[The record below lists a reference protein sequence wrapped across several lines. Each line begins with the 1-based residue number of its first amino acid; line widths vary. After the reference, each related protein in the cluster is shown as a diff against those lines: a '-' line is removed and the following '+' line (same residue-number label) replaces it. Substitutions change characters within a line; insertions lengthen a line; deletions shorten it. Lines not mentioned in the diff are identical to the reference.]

1 LIGNSLSL
9 ARETTSK
16 DERRLAAIMFT
27 DLVGYTALTQE
38 NEPLALEILEKQ
50 KAVLRPIF
58 EQHRGHEIKTIGD
71 AFLVEFASALDA
83 VRCAVDVQRTLQEE
97 KSLSYGDKE
106 AQLRIGIH
114 LGDVVYHDGD
124 VFGDAV
130 NIASRVQQLAEPGGI
145 CVSRQVYDQVWNKV
159 DRRIIE
165 LGKQRLKNVQFPI
178 EVYSISPQSKPSS
191 GPEVIQSPLPII
203 PVQGPRWLTPLVSR
217 TAELSKL
224 KAAFE
229 NTIRNRSSVVA
240 LQGEEGVGKTRLMQ
254 ELTTYAQSKGAVVLS
269 GNASEDQL
277 PYAPWIEAAREY
289 VVHSPSELLRR
300 MLGSNAS
307 ELVKLVPD
315 IAGKL
320 GTIPPSK
327 SLGEQQDKLRFYE
340 AVTQFFMAICKDMPL
355 VLLFDDMQFVD
366 QASLDLLEYF
376 VRSTT
381 NLPVLTVCSIPA
393 ENELEPDGS
402 LEETLLKFNRQ
413 RLLETV
419 TVKNLNKEETIDLIK
434 QGFGEQVISSEF
446 SDLVYQRTGGNPFF
460 VEEVLRS
467 LVADGTI
474 FRTDKGWQRKPLQ
487 DITIP
492 RSVKAA
498 LKSRLAKLDSGGLAV
513 LQWAAVIGPEFNYEV
528 LLEASQ
534 VIEDSLLQRL
544 ESFTTQGLVL
554 QVPQE
559 KGRFRFA
566 DNRVR
571 EVVLDDLLDIKRAR
585 YHLKVAQGMEKH
597 YAKSLGNQAET
608 IATHFLEG
616 GDTERTVK
624 YSIIAGDRNTSI
636 HAHQQAISNYKQ
648 ALDLIEEGKD
658 TERAAIYEKLGVSY
672 DWASQFENSVESF
685 EQALAFNE
693 RLRDFKSCA
702 RITPAL
708 SGAVYRMKGPQD
720 AINAARRGVK
730 YVEGT
735 PESFEAAAIYS
746 RLGVQLGLLSE
757 YDEARSWCER
767 ALEAGERSGNFAAA
781 ATALVFMGGFVAD
794 AGRIDEGLPL
804 IEKGLEMALQHDLYQ
819 QATDGLL
826 NLAFYTMLRDLS
838 KARDIAAR
846 QLALAIHEN
855 DAYREADSL
864 GMLSVLD
871 WLGGNWTLAMEEILT
886 AFEMQERL
894 GFTFRADRFE
904 AWRGLFHLG
913 LGELEE
919 AEKYLQAALAMQD
932 RQITMKVETYL
943 GLGLLR
949 LEQGIEDEASSH
961 FETCV
966 NAFKDAEFATMPLLH
981 VETLLHLTSLHAEGG
996 RLQEAR
1002 KMSEWAKRLAETV
1015 KSDAG
1020 LAMASQAEAAL
1031 LVAEGNGKGA
1041 DEAYLKSLGLWEK
1054 AGWPYYR
1061 AKALVAYSEAL
1072 AQENPEE
1079 SRKRLEQ
1086 AAAIFRKLGAKRD
1099 IERTEARLTAS

>member
-1 LIGNSLSL
+1 
-9 ARETTSK
+9 
-16 DERRLAAIMFT
+16 MFT

-38 NEPLALEILEKQ
+38 NEALALQVLESQ
-50 KAVLRPIF
+50 KKILRPIF
-58 EQHRGHEIKTIGD
+58 EKYRGHEIKTIGD

-83 VRCAVDVQRTLQEE
+83 VRCAVDIQGTLQEE

-114 LGDVVYHDGD
+114 LGDVVYHEGD

-145 CVSRQVYDQVWNKV
+145 CISRQVYDQVWNKI

-165 LGKQRLKNVQFPI
+165 LGKQRLKNVQLPI
-178 EVYSISPQSKPSS
+178 EVYLISPQSKPSS
-191 GPEVIQSPLPII
+191 GPEGIQGPLFQ
-203 PVQGPRWLTPLVSR
+203 VQGPRWLTPLVSR
-217 TAELSKL
+217 TAELSRL
-224 KAAFE
+224 KAALE

-254 ELTTYAQSKGAVVLS
+254 EFTTYAQAKGTVVLW

-277 PYAPWIEAAREY
+277 PYAPWIEATREY
-289 VVHSPSELLRR
+289 VMHSPSELLRR

-315 IAGKL
+315 IAVKL

-327 SLGEQQDKLRFYE
+327 SLGERQDKLRFYE

-366 QASLDLLEYF
+366 QASLDMLGYF

-402 LEETLLKFNRQ
+402 LEETLLKLNRQ

-419 TVKNLNKEETIDLIK
+419 TVKNLSREETIDLIK
-434 QGFGEQVISSEF
+434 QGFGEQVVSSEF

-487 DITIP
+487 DITVP
-492 RSVKAA
+492 KSVKAA
-498 LKSRLAKLDSGGLAV
+498 LKSRLAKLDPDGLAV
-513 LQWAAVIGPEFNYEV
+513 LQWAAVIGPEFDYEV

-544 ESFTTQGLVL
+544 ESFATQGLVL

-585 YHLKVAQGMEKH
+585 YHLKVAQAMEKH
-597 YAKSLGNQAET
+597 YAKSLENQAEA
-608 IATHFLEG
+608 IATHFSEG
-616 GDTERTVK
+616 SDTERTVK

-648 ALDLIEEGKD
+648 ALDSIEEGKD

-672 DWASQFENSVESF
+672 DWASQFENSVASYE
-685 EQALAFNE
+685 EALALNE
-693 RLRDFKSCA
+693 KLRDFNSCA
-702 RITPAL
+702 RIIPAL

-746 RLGVQLGLLSE
+746 RLGIQLGLLGE
-757 YDEARSWCER
+757 YDEARGWCER
-767 ALEAGERSGNFAAA
+767 ALEAGKKSGNFAAA
-781 ATALVFMGGFVAD
+781 ATALVFMGGFLAD

-804 IEKGLEMALQHDLYQ
+804 IENGLEMALQHNLYQ

-826 NLAFYTMLRDLS
+826 NLGLYTIPRDLS
-838 KARDIAAR
+838 KAHDIAAR
-846 QLALAIHEN
+846 QLALATHEN
-855 DAYREADSL
+855 DAYRQADSL
-864 GMLSVLD
+864 GMLSALD
-871 WLGGNWTLAMEEILT
+871 WLGGNWTLAMEEILM
-886 AFEMQERL
+886 AFELQERL

-913 LGELEE
+913 LGALEE

-932 RQITMKVETYL
+932 HQVTMKVETHL

-949 LEQGIEDEASSH
+949 LEQGREEEAKSH

-966 NAFKDAEFATMPLLH
+966 EAFKDAEFVTMPLLH
-981 VETLLHLTSLHAEGG
+981 IETLLHLTSVHVRGG
-996 RLQEAR
+996 RLEEAR
-1002 KMSEWAKRLAETV
+1002 KMSEWGRRLAETLKV
-1015 KSDAG
+1015 DAG
-1020 LAMASQAEAAL
+1020 LAMASQAEAAVL
-1031 LVAEGNGKGA
+1031 LAGGDRRGA
-1041 DEAYLKSLGLWEK
+1041 DEAYLRSLGLWEK
-1054 AGWPYYR
+1054 AGWPYYH
-1061 AKALVAYSEAL
+1061 AKALAAYSEAL
-1072 AQENPEE
+1072 AQRDPGE
-1079 SRKRLEQ
+1079 SRKRLKQ
-1086 AAAIFRKLGAKRD
+1086 AAEIFGRLGAKRD
-1099 IERTEARLTAS
+1099 LEKAEAKLPA